1 MFTVQSNGFIP
12 SIIKLLFI
20 TLIIGRSL
28 WKAGRVAHLSGKQQI
43 QSRVHLTLER
53 VVPKGPARNHM
64 LVLACMLSNLSVH
77 SLFYPETKNGNRY
90 AGDRDKREM
99 ETETER
105 PIHDKED
112 GHLWRRVQLEQED
125 RETSLLPVSQNV
137 SLKWLDLK
145 SFSYHLVTNYHHPV
159 YFHGLF
165 LFYYL
170 LLYKFFLLL

>member
-1 MFTVQSNGFIP
+1 M
-12 SIIKLLFI
+12 
-20 TLIIGRSL
+20 
-28 WKAGRVAHLSGKQQI
+28 SGKQQI

-77 SLFYPETKNGNRY
+77 SLFYPETKNGDGY

-137 SLKWLDLK
+137 SLK
-145 SFSYHLVTNYHHPV
+145 
-159 YFHGLF
+159 
-165 LFYYL
+165 
-170 LLYKFFLLL
+170 